1 MLEIVVGVLSGFSSA
16 VVVASFFYS
25 FFSDLK
31 RELKKLEKERVEKL
45 ENRVEYHI
53 NNDVSQ
59 RILQKLAT
67 LANAQTKMDA
77 KLDRIGEDTAG
88 QAAQIKGQ
96 TTNISAILTHLSN
109 VTNSLEVISM
119 ATINTYTLCAKPF
132 YPRCAVPSAH
142 HLPPLSS
149 PISRPIQQSATPT
162 STPFLRV

>member
-16 VVVASFFYS
+16 VVVATFFYS

-59 RILQKLAT
+59 RILAEISN

-88 QAAQIKGQ
+88 QAAQIKA
-96 TTNISAILTHLSN
+96 NDKYICNLDASFERHKLTGGHIHGN
-109 VTNSLEVISM
+109 N
-119 ATINTYTLCAKPF
+119 
-132 YPRCAVPSAH
+132 
-142 HLPPLSS
+142 
-149 PISRPIQQSATPT
+149 
-162 STPFLRV
+162 